1 MFINQSIH
9 RLINTIISFVIN
21 IVILIYIYNNVTL
34 TTLSDFAISVLIF
47 QYIFLF
53 TEWGFNLYSIQRIR
67 NKEFIDKRHYFIN
80 IIIYSKFILATIS
93 CLFLVFLYFN
103 KFILVRDKLTFYSCL
118 FLVFTAAFNPLWL
131 FQSIK
136 KIQLL
141 NLPLLFLKIVQ
152 LIFIY
157 YFLTSTNIY
166 IFFLSQGII
175 FCLMFLYSLYYL
187 YKNFYY
193 FFKFSL
199 KQIYLS
205 LFFLKKMFLYFLS
218 NLYNHLNLTIWG
230 SLLIFLNANDQIIL
244 FNIVDTIW
252 RSFNT
257 FLQSILE
264 PTLKSLKK
272 ISFRKKN
279 IFYLL
284 IFLIIFYLNIE
295 ILTPIIFKYKPIEF
309 IEIFEL
315 LFFILLLFSTNKF
328 ILFLIYG
335 KKNLLKMN
343 LLNCIFLFL
352 EFFCAFL
359 WLFFSEKTTFSIL
372 YFLLFINLIKFIIL
386 TIGFRMFKSA

>member
-1 MFINQSIH
+1 MNQSIH
-9 RLINTIISFVIN
+9 RIVNTCISFFVNTII
-21 IVILIYIYNNVTL
+21 LLYIYNSVNFK
-34 TTLSDFAISVLIF
+34 TLSGFAICTLIF

-67 NKEFIDKRHYFIN
+67 DKEFISKRHYFLN
-80 IIIYSKFILATIS
+80 IIINSKFILASIS
-93 CLFLVFLYFN
+93 CLLLVFLYFN
-103 KFILVRDKLTFYSCL
+103 KLIVVKDKLTFYSCL

-131 FQSIK
+131 YQSLK

-141 NLPLLFLKIVQ
+141 NLPLFILKIIQ

-157 YFLTSTNIY
+157 YFLTSSNIY

-175 FCLMFLYSLYYL
+175 FCLIFLYSLYYL
-187 YKNFYY
+187 NKNFYY
-193 FFKFSL
+193 FFKFSF

-205 LFFLKKMFLYFLS
+205 LFFLKKMFLYFFS
-218 NLYNHLNLTIWG
+218 NLYNHLNLSIWG
-230 SLLIFLNANDQIIL
+230 ILLIFLNISDQIIL

-252 RSFNT
+252 RGFNA

-264 PTLKSLKK
+264 PTLKNLKK

-295 ILTPIIFKYKPIEF
+295 IVTPIIFKYEPIEF

-315 LFFILLLFSTNKF
+315 LFFTLLL
-328 ILFLIYG
+328 
-335 KKNLLKMN
+335 LLT
-343 LLNCIFLFL
+343 
-352 EFFCAFL
+352 E
-359 WLFFSEKTTFSIL
+359 W
-372 YFLLFINLIKFIIL
+372 
-386 TIGFRMFKSA
+386 